1 MQWYHYL
8 LLLLKVVFL
17 IEFMLVMYDKKLV
30 SPKVYT
36 TTEILFKLILSIY
49 IQYIMIFVV
58 YKNVGLQDSIFIS
71 FGGGLLMYDAI
82 FNDIPDLLEMYGLQN
97 TSLVK

>member
-1 MQWYHYL
+1 
-8 LLLLKVVFL
+8 
-17 IEFMLVMYDKKLV
+17 MLVMYDKKLV